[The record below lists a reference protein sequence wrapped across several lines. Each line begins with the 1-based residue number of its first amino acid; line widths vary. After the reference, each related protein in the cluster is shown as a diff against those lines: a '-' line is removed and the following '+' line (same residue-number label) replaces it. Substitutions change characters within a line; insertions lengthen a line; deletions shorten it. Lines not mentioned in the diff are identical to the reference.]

1 MENSV
6 WIIIWMQETGDTA
19 LNEIF
24 ERIRV
29 AVFKNGIRTTEFFRD
44 HDKLR
49 SGIVTESQFKC
60 GLSLAV
66 GKEAQLSR
74 AEIQKVVEYYRVA
87 DDRVQ
92 YREFCQMM
100 ENGQYMCTKCSF
112 FVGLTDTVSI
122 LTKYIK
128 ISGEYSYLHQN
139 KLVLK

>member
-1 MENSV
+1 
-6 WIIIWMQETGDTA
+6 MQETGDTA

-24 ERIRV
+24 EKIRV

-74 AEIQKVVEYYRVA
+74 AEIQKVVEYYRVS

-92 YREFCQMM
+92 YREFCNMM
-100 ENGQYMCTKCSF
+100 ENGENSHTLSLYLIKMPRRWGKKI
-112 FVGLTDTVSI
+112 VLPLKWWLNVSNYFI
-122 LTKYIK
+122 LLVK
-128 ISGEYSYLHQN
+128 QN
-139 KLVLK
+139 LCFMNLL

>member
-100 ENGQYMCTKCSF
+100 ENGQYMWTKCSF
-112 FVGLTDTVSI
+112 FVGLTVTVSI

>member
-1 MENSV
+1 
-6 WIIIWMQETGDTA
+6 MQETGDTA

-87 DDRVQ
+87 EDRVQ

-100 ENGQYMCTKCSF
+100 ENGQYMCTCVLSILIN
-112 FVGLTDTVSI
+112 LTVTVPI

-128 ISGEYSYLHQN
+128 ISGKYPYLNQN
-139 KLVLK
+139 

>member
-1 MENSV
+1 
-6 WIIIWMQETGDTA
+6 MQETGDTA

-100 ENGQYMCTKCSF
+100 ENGQYMCTCVLSMLIN
-112 FVGLTDTVSI
+112 LTVTVPI

-128 ISGEYSYLHQN
+128 TSKKYPYFIRIS
-139 KLVLK
+139 

>member
-100 ENGQYMCTKCSF
+100 ENGQYMSTKCSF
-112 FVGLTDTVSI
+112 FVGLTVTVSI

>member
-1 MENSV
+1 M
-6 WIIIWMQETGDTA
+6 
-19 LNEIF
+19 
-24 ERIRV
+24 

-100 ENGQYMCTKCSF
+100 ENGQYMCTCVLSMLIYLTVNYCSN
-112 FVGLTDTVSI
+112 TDKIYQDFREISI
-122 LTKYIK
+122 FKSELV
-128 ISGEYSYLHQN
+128 YS
-139 KLVLK
+139 